1 VSLVAGARAHRCAEK
16 ISITPPKHKMEL
28 YLNQNGEQV
37 GPYTEDQISEMIH
50 SGALTRNDIVWHE
63 GLSEWQPLHAV
74 FDLPAPVAPPA
85 PAYQIPRQSTEE
97 PRTVMTNVKQGAIIG
112 GWACFGLGILFMLW
126 SLMLFFLYGPFF
138 LVAFVLSIV
147 AMSQRRVVGGISL
160 LMATLLIPT
169 ILGAVLFATRTKK
182 FAEDMT
188 KALEKPP
195 VTESRTVTDSTGST
209 DTSSSSTPNIEPA
222 RPAEPLLLTIG
233 QPHKTDKFTFTLDGA
248 KIATTQLKTAMG
260 DTREGKDP
268 DLILSFT
275 ITNIDDRRILRFREG
290 NQFLGGHFKLIDDVD
305 NVIRGVDYGI
315 MSKPIGALTGTE
327 DIQPGATA
335 THIEIFSV
343 PPPKTEFLILSVDM
357 ACIGGDGVVKFKIP
371 ASSITK

>member
-1 VSLVAGARAHRCAEK
+1 
-16 ISITPPKHKMEL
+16 MEL

-37 GPYTEDQISEMIH
+37 GPYTEDQISAMIH

-63 GLSEWQPLHAV
+63 GLTEWQPLHTV

-85 PAYQIPRQSTEE
+85 PAYQVPRQSTPES
-97 PRTVMTNVKQGAIIG
+97 RTVMTNVKQGAIIG
-112 GWACFGLGILFMLW
+112 GWVCFGLGILFMLW
-126 SLMLFFLYGPFF
+126 SLMFFFLYGPFF

-147 AMSQRRVVGGISL
+147 AMSQRRIVGGISL
-160 LMATLLIPT
+160 LIATLLIPT

-188 KALEKPP
+188 KALEKPS
-195 VTESRTVTDSTGST
+195 VTESRTVTDSTATT
-209 DTSSSSTPNIEPA
+209 DTSSGSTPNTEPA
-222 RPAEPLLLTIG
+222 RPAEPLPLTIG
-233 QPHKTDKFTFTLDGA
+233 QPHKTDQFTFTLDGA

-260 DTREGKDP
+260 GTSEGKNP

-275 ITNIDDRRILRFREG
+275 ITNLDDRRILRFREG
-290 NQFLGGHFKLIDDVD
+290 NQFLAGHFKLKDDVD

-357 ACIGGDGVVKFKIP
+357 ACVGGDGKVEFKIP